1 MKKRGERKIDEFR
14 KISVIPESEIS
25 ECPEHKV
32 KPKRGKVFVNEKI
45 MEEYCV
51 KIYEI
56 DPHFYEHY
64 EKKVD
69 ENERDYILFRIDVY
83 FIEYNLAVEVD
94 EKGHVNR
101 DLIFEKKKTS
111 SRKKT
116 LL

>member
-1 MKKRGERKIDEFR
+1 MKLIHIFM
-14 KISVIPESEIS
+14 S
-25 ECPEHKV
+25 
-32 KPKRGKVFVNEKI
+32 I
-45 MEEYCV
+45 M
-51 KIYEI
+51 K
-56 DPHFYEHY
+56 
-64 EKKVD
+64 KKVD

>member
-14 KISVIPESEIS
+14 KKSVIPESEIS

-51 KIYEI
+51 KI
-56 DPHFYEHY
+56 
-64 EKKVD
+64 D

-101 DLIFEKKKTS
+101 DLIFEKKKD
-111 SRKKT
+111 K
-116 LL
+116 L